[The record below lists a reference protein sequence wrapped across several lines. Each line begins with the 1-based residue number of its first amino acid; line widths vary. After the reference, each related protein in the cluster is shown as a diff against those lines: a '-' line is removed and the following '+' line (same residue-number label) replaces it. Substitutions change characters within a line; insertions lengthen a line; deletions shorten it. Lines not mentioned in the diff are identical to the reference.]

1 MGFTRT
7 ITASIDSAEHNAERD
22 QDAALIARV
31 QAGEIQA
38 FDALVNRYKVR
49 LFAIIYNLT
58 GNREDTADLLQDT
71 FVKAFQAIGRFKP
84 SAAFFTWIYRI
95 ALNTTTSY
103 LRKQKLR
110 RFFSFESVDEEALSP
125 ALLQALSDTNSAA
138 DKSALVDEL
147 QDHLNEALQ
156 SLSIK
161 HRTAIVL
168 FEIEGLSHAE
178 IGRIM
183 GCTEGTVRSRV
194 HYAKTALQSLLS
206 PYLR

>member
-1 MGFTRT
+1 M
-7 ITASIDSAEHNAERD
+7 
-22 QDAALIARV
+22 
-31 QAGEIQA
+31 
-38 FDALVNRYKVR
+38 
-49 LFAIIYNLT
+49 
-58 GNREDTADLLQDT
+58 
-71 FVKAFQAIGRFKP
+71 
-84 SAAFFTWIYRI
+84 
-95 ALNTTTSY
+95 
-103 LRKQKLR
+103 RKQKLR

-125 ALLQALSDTNSAA
+125 SLLQALSDTNSPA

-194 HYAKTALQSLLS
+194 HYAKTALQSLLA
-206 PYLR
+206 PYLG